1 MENFGG
7 FLGAASL
14 VLFIIVVVR
23 AIRSKKNERIKLKN
37 TLIMTGIAAAL
48 LLLSV
53 AIIPTGSDQA
63 GEASGE
69 SEEVDNKKELTHEEE
84 YAELANEVLGVET
97 NTEENRVES
106 VKYFEDD
113 DESIVNFKLNADENL
128 TSKLMRKGILKDSAE
143 LLEGVSKKG
152 FDGDVNIMWSLPID
166 GENTKVMTLDID
178 EEIFSG
184 MDFDK
189 LDYNDLPDIAKD
201 YFEHPGF

>member
-84 YAELANEVLGVET
+84 YTELANEVLVVET

-106 VKYFEDD
+106 VKYYEDD
-113 DESIVNFKLNADENL
+113 DELIINFKLNADENL

-152 FDGDVNIMWSLPID
+152 FVGDV
-166 GENTKVMTLDID
+166 
-178 EEIFSG
+178 
-184 MDFDK
+184 
-189 LDYNDLPDIAKD
+189 
-201 YFEHPGF
+201 